1 MEQRIKAK
9 IRTRPPTIV
18 VVMGVSGSG
27 KTTVAAMLAGRL
39 QWSFADGDDFH
50 PPENIAKMHSGIPLD
65 DDDRLPW
72 LQAIAGQ
79 IDRWQAERRNGV
91 IVCSALK
98 RRYRDIILGD
108 RPEVRLVYLQGER
121 TLIVHRLAARQGH
134 FMPKSLLQ
142 SQFDAL
148 EEPAP
153 EEQAITVWVGKA
165 PAALVDEIIV
175 ALTATSSDSPSGAPD
190 RCKGGD

>member
-1 MEQRIKAK
+1 M
-9 IRTRPPTIV
+9 RTRPPTII

-50 PPENIAKMHSGIPLD
+50 SPENVAKMHSGIPLD
-65 DDDRLPW
+65 DGDRLPW
-72 LQAIAGQ
+72 LQAIASQ
-79 IDRWQAERRNGV
+79 IDQWRAECRNGV

-121 TLIVHRLAARQGH
+121 TLIAHRLAARQGH
-134 FMPKSLLQ
+134 FMQKSLLQ

-165 PAALVDEIIV
+165 PATLVDDIIA
-175 ALTATSSDSPSGAPD
+175 ALATSSDSPPGAFTSHENHSPLSP
-190 RCKGGD
+190 RR

>member
-1 MEQRIKAK
+1 M
-9 IRTRPPTIV
+9 RTRPPIIV

-39 QWSFADGDDFH
+39 HWSFADGDDFH
-50 PPENIAKMHSGIPLD
+50 SPENVAKMHSGIALD
-65 DDDRLPW
+65 DDDRWPW

-79 IDRWQAERRNGV
+79 IDQWRAERRNGV

-98 RRYRDIILGD
+98 RRYRDIILGE

-121 TLIVHRLAARQGH
+121 TLIARRLAARQGH

-148 EEPAP
+148 EEPVP
-153 EEQAITVWVGKA
+153 EEQAITVWVGRT
-165 PAALVDEIIV
+165 PAALVDEIIA
-175 ALTATSSDSPSGAPD
+175 ALAATSSDSPPD
-190 RCKGGD
+190 ACERCEGGG